1 MSQELVCITCPMGC
15 HLTVESLAG
24 GEIQVSGNRCP
35 RGAVYAREET
45 LAPKRV
51 VTATCGL
58 GRPCAGAACAGAIGA
73 DAAGLAPGHE
83 SLSAPRRVPCRTT
96 AAFPKE
102 SIDALLEALYALEV
116 ALPVKRGDVIL
127 PNALGTGIDVIATR
141 SIE

>member
-15 HLTVESLAG
+15 HLSVENLADG
-24 GEIQVSGNRCP
+24 GIQVSGNRCP

-51 VTATCGL
+51 VTATCSL
-58 GRPCAGAACAGAIGA
+58 ARPCAGAACADGA
-73 DAAGLAPGHE
+73 APGHE

-102 SIDALLEALYALEV
+102 GIDALIAALYALEV
-116 ALPVKRGDVIL
+116 PLPVKRGDVVL

-141 SIE
+141 TIE

>member
-15 HLTVESLAG
+15 HLTVESLPG
-24 GEIQVSGNRCP
+24 GELQVSGNRCP

-51 VTATCGL
+51 VTATCSL
-58 GRPCAGAACAGAIGA
+58 ARPCAGASCDDGAHRG
-73 DAAGLAPGHE
+73 

-102 SIDALLEALYALEV
+102 SIDALIEALYALEV
-116 ALPVKRGDVIL
+116 PLPVKRGDVVL
-127 PNALGTGIDVIATR
+127 SNALGTGIDVIATR
-141 SIE
+141 TIE

>member
-15 HLTVESLAG
+15 HLTVENLPG
-24 GEIQVSGNRCP
+24 GELQVSGNRCP

-51 VTATCGL
+51 VTATCSL
-58 GRPCAGAACAGAIGA
+58 GRPCAGASCA
-73 DAAGLAPGHE
+73 DASTSGHE

-102 SIDALLEALYALEV
+102 GIDALIAALYALEV
-116 ALPVKRGDVIL
+116 PLPVKRGDVIL

>member
-15 HLTVESLAG
+15 HLAVESLPG

-51 VTATCGL
+51 VTATCAL
-58 GRPCAGAACAGAIGA
+58 ARPCAGASCADGA
-73 DAAGLAPGHE
+73 HRE
-83 SLSAPRRVPCRTT
+83 SLSAPRRVSCRTT

-102 SIDALLEALYALEV
+102 SIDALIEALYALEV
-116 ALPVKRGDVIL
+116 PLPVKRGDVIL
-127 PNALGTGIDVIATR
+127 GNALGTGIDVIATR